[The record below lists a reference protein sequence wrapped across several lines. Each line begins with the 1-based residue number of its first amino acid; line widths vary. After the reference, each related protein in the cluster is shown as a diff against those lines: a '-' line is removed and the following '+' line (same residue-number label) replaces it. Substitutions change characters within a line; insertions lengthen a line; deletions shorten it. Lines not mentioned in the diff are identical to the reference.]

1 MSAQI
6 IDLRAYVAAAM
17 PAVFSASDP
26 TVGGSGAGD
35 DLRQIPVN
43 DATRPSD
50 DEVQRVRHALDLRQA
65 RIARERRESE
75 RRHAERHGFDPDPNL
90 PGAA

>member
-1 MSAQI
+1 MSV
-6 IDLRAYVAAAM
+6 IDLRAYVAATM

-26 TVGGSGAGD
+26 TVSGSGAGD

-43 DATRPSD
+43 EATRPSE

-75 RRHAERHGFDPDPNL
+75 RRHFQRYGDDFTPPE
-90 PGAA
+90 AA